1 MTHPNFFPPLLEGK
15 IFRAFGAIMVYKD
28 YAIFI
33 NYQHL
38 LHQIAPQ
45 AKILRFL
52 HSKMMIS
59 IAKSIENRVQISK
72 FSPTNLTG
80 PRWKYPP
87 LVQNPGKTRGGY
99 FLLTRVIAVEP
110 LWIRSHE

>member
-38 LHQIAPQ
+38 LHQISAPQ
-45 AKILRFL
+45 ANNLRFS
-52 HSKMMIS
+52 HSEMMIS
-59 IAKSIENRVQISK
+59 IAKSIENGVEIPKIFASGGH
-72 FSPTNLTG
+72 LE
-80 PRWKYPP
+80 
-87 LVQNPGKTRGGY
+87 RGGKVQVT
-99 FLLTRVIAVEP
+99 LELP
-110 LWIRSHE
+110 PPC